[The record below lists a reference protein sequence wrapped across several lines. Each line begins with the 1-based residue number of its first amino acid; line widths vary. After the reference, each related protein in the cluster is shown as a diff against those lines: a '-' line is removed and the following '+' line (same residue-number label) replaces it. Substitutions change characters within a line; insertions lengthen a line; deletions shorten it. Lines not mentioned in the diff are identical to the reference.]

1 MNKHYKKTKKGFT
14 LIELC
19 IVIAVLGIL
28 VALAVPA
35 LNTVMSDARQVRQEA
50 YISSLNQ
57 ALNRFI
63 IDNEAAG
70 TITATVDISGTPEDS
85 EFQKISKYLTIKG
98 QTNATFDSLQSAV
111 CNTGTLT
118 IVGGTVTAGS
128 ASKGMELAPVTEV
141 TCTAP

>member
-1 MNKHYKKTKKGFT
+1 MKNKIIKSKKGFT

-28 VALAVPA
+28 IALAVPA
-35 LNTVMSDARQVRQEA
+35 LSTVMSDARQVKTEA

-63 IDNEAAG
+63 IDNESAG
-70 TITATVDISGTPEDS
+70 TISATANISGTPSDA

-98 QTNATFDSLQSAV
+98 QTNATFSQLETAV
-111 CNTGTLT
+111 CSGGTLT
-118 IVGGTVTAGS
+118 ITGGNVSAGTQTTGMALSPVTA
-128 ASKGMELAPVTEV
+128 V